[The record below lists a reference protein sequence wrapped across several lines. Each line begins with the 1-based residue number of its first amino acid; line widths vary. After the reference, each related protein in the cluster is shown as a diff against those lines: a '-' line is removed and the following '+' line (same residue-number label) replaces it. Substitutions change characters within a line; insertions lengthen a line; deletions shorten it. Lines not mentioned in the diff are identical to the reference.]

1 MSEKAQHEEEM
12 ELAKETF
19 KNALLAILTQ
29 CKHLTRHTIHY
40 LWLYSHKPFLDTV
53 YYSYL
58 HIALKTSCSIQLYSD
73 KPVVREDDRGQRPDR
88 GKYSTVSWGKP
99 LCVCLVL
106 TTGEDQLI
114 YLLYLPG
121 RHYSTVS
128 IQQALSNNVNVH
140 YGVILK
146 LYEIPSGK
154 TIKQQHDWSMAY
166 DCLNGTI

>member
-1 MSEKAQHEEEM
+1 MIQSANSHVRRLMSEKAQHEEEM

-88 GKYSTVSWGKP
+88 GKYSTVSWAFYRRGP
-99 LCVCLVL
+99 ADLPNSQVGIV
-106 TTGEDQLI
+106 E
-114 YLLYLPG
+114 LYPSS
-121 RHYSTVS
+121 RHSQTMSMYSMDWYWNYMKYNLERQWDDNKIHQRLMTV
-128 IQQALSNNVNVH
+128 
-140 YGVILK
+140 
-146 LYEIPSGK
+146 
-154 TIKQQHDWSMAY
+154 
-166 DCLNGTI
+166 